1 MPHES
6 TVDHEDYMSLSDEEL
21 ETTQICPRSR
31 ASFFE
36 SSTPLTPIHG
46 SIANDTLEEVTE
58 EPVLS
63 TPTLISETNDEK
75 EGDHKLMR
83 IESVNLPHARAATPK
98 ELTHHHDEDD
108 SDESSIASDVSKA
121 NSRSVSPNTE

>member
-31 ASFFE
+31 TTFFE
-36 SSTPLTPIHG
+36 GTTPLTPIHG
-46 SIANDTLEEVTE
+46 SIANDTLEEVSE
-58 EPVLS
+58 EPVPS
-63 TPTLISETNDEK
+63 TPSSLPEIHEEK
-75 EGDHKLMR
+75 EIDHKLMR